1 MTTEDPFTTTH
12 IDHNRQAMTTTAR
25 TLGSTTARTLGNK
38 RDGQTAFR
46 GKSTREIVGERQGK
60 DFIEM
65 LASDSVE
72 VDPSNPGFA
81 GGSKG
86 STVIP
91 AQPGDKFTF
100 EATVTTEGG
109 VYAQLMLAPTVKG
122 DSTGN
127 APVQP
132 KQDLSGIRYGAGAYS
147 PWKRGTSMPM
157 RIEYNVPD
165 DPRYS
170 VINMYAAINKPN
182 PPEFTDQDWSEDERT
197 GTISWEGARI
207 ERIPR
212 SEQSTFSASSVLIA
226 VGTAGAGYYVFKNL
240 L

>member
-1 MTTEDPFTTTH
+1 
-12 IDHNRQAMTTTAR
+12 MTTTK
-25 TLGSTTARTLGNK
+25 TLGSPSTASPHALGNK

-46 GKSTREIVGERQGK
+46 GTSARERKGGDEFV
-60 DFIEM
+60 EM
-65 LASDSVE
+65 LVSDSVE
-72 VDPSNPGFA
+72 VDKDEPGFA

-86 STVIP
+86 TTVIP

-122 DSTGN
+122 DSTGS

-132 KQDLSGIRYGAGAYS
+132 KKDLSGIRYGHGVYS
-147 PWKRGTSMPM
+147 PWRRGTSMPM
-157 RIEYNVPD
+157 RIEYTVPD
-165 DPRYS
+165 QPEYS
-170 VINMYAAINKPN
+170 VINMYAGINKPN
-182 PPEFTDQDWSEDERT
+182 PPQFSPMDWPEEERG
-197 GTISWEGARI
+197 GTISWEGAKI

-226 VGTAGAGYYVFKNL
+226 VGTAGAGYYAFKNL